1 MQKNKGYK
9 MARIKQVTL
18 LQPSSSRKEATFD
31 NQTSRLTFPIPYKA
45 KLKSPKSV
53 KKKPTIFLPHREFKN
68 KLRKKA
74 HIQKKHL
81 CNKSEHF

>member
-1 MQKNKGYK
+1 MS
-9 MARIKQVTL
+9 RIKQVTL

-53 KKKPTIFLPHREFKN
+53 KKTNYILAP
-68 KLRKKA
+68 
-74 HIQKKHL
+74 
-81 CNKSEHF
+81 